1 MQCPVCEST
10 RDKLYCAPCLQEG
23 VNGHTAMK
31 HEIEGQVIAAREKA
45 EQLLK
50 GNPGAPGATEWRELR
65 ANVAAAEARVAALRA
80 RIARTSDD
88 AQRIRV
94 STSSTGAIRRR
105 RQTLEDAEHA
115 IPTHEDMAARIATVR
130 QQQREVGKRI
140 IQARKVLVREAVDVF
155 GVQRMRGW
163 EIAGLELPPPD
174 LFRVH
179 PSATINAA
187 LVHTIH
193 LLSLLTSYLSL
204 TLPFEPIWPF
214 GVHIGR
220 PVMAPNVPLLATKK
234 FREKKHV
241 LWMSSTAPA
250 LARSRKG
257 GFTVLKGSALAA
269 VLARSGSKHR
279 STLTA
284 FALLAHSIAYLAYT
298 QGVGGIGIADAS
310 EDDVTEGVLV
320 SATDVLELIALTAE
334 SSDLGVRAHE
344 PGTTQTMRH
353 LGFGL
358 DVNKVVESVLAAE
371 RARWGGVPDGTEE
384 LSEGWDMLEEE
395 KDEQS

>member
-10 RDKLYCAPCLQEG
+10 RDKLYCPPCLQEG

-31 HEIEGQVIAAREKA
+31 HEIAGQVATARATA
-45 EQLLK
+45 ERLLE
-50 GNPGAPGATEWRELR
+50 GGDAPGATAWRELR
-65 ANVAAAEARVAALRA
+65 AAVAAGEARVAALRA
-80 RIARTSDD
+80 KIARVADE
-88 AQRIRV
+88 AARIRA
-94 STSSTGAIRRR
+94 STASAATVRLR
-105 RQTLEDAEHA
+105 RQTLEDAMRAVPSDE
-115 IPTHEDMAARIATVR
+115 EVAARTAAVR

-155 GVQRMRGW
+155 GVQRTRDW

-187 LVHTIH
+187 LVHTVH
-193 LLSLLTSYLSL
+193 LVSLLMSYLSL
-204 TLPFEPIWPF
+204 ALPFEPAWPS
-214 GVHIGR
+214 GTHIGR
-220 PVMAPNVPLLATKK
+220 PVMGPNVPLLATKK
-234 FREKKHV
+234 FRDRKHV

-257 GFTVLKGSALAA
+257 GFSVLRGSALAA
-269 VLARSGSKHR
+269 VLARSASKHR

-284 FALLAHSIAYLAYT
+284 FALLAHSVAYLAYT

-310 EDDVTEGVLV
+310 EEDVAEGVLV
-320 SATDVLELIALTAE
+320 SATNVLELIALTAE

-353 LGFGL
+353 IGFGL

-371 RARWGGVPDGTEE
+371 RARWGGSDEGQEE
-384 LSEGWDMLEEE
+384 LSEGWDMLDEE
-395 KDEQS
+395 KDS

>member
-1 MQCPVCEST
+1 
-10 RDKLYCAPCLQEG
+10 
-23 VNGHTAMK
+23 MK
-31 HEIEGQVIAAREKA
+31 HEIAGQVATARATA
-45 EQLLK
+45 ERLLHG
-50 GNPGAPGATEWRELR
+50 GNGAPGAAEWRELR
-65 ANVAAAEARVAALRA
+65 ANVAAANSRVAALRA
-80 RIARTSDD
+80 KIERTADNAARSELVGMVELTPVRASTPPADT
-88 AQRIRV
+88 IRL
-94 STSSTGAIRRR
+94 R
-105 RQTLEDAEHA
+105 RQMLEDAA
-115 IPTHEDMAARIATVR
+115 RSIPTQEDMATRTAAVR

-155 GVQRMRGW
+155 GVQRTRGW

-174 LFRVH
+174 LFRSGFLHLWRLLTAVH
-179 PSATINAA
+179 PSAATNAA

-204 TLPFEPIWPF
+204 ALPFEPLWPS
-214 GVHIGR
+214 GTHIGR
-220 PVMAPNVPLLATKK
+220 PVMGPNVPLLATKK
-234 FREKKHV
+234 FREKKHI

-257 GFTVLKGSALAA
+257 GFAVLKGSALAA
-269 VLARSGSKHR
+269 VLARSWAKHR
-279 STLTA
+279 GTLTA

-310 EDDVTEGVLV
+310 EEDVAEGVLV
-320 SATDVLELIALTAE
+320 SATNVLELIALTAE

-358 DVNKVVESVLAAE
+358 DVNKVVESVLVAE
-371 RARWGGVPDGTEE
+371 RARWGGAPKGREE
-384 LSEGWDMLEEE
+384 LSEGWDMLEGE
-395 KDEQS
+395 KEEQS